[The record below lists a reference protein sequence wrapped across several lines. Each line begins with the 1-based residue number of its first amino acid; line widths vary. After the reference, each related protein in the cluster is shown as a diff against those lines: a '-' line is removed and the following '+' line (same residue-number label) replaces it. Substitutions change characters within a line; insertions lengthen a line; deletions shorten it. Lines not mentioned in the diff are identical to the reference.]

1 MINSLIFYR
10 NWFELA
16 ELQTDGELRLAF
28 YDAIFRYV
36 FDGEIPP
43 DVGRDGDKVAR
54 AARFAFLT
62 VQPIIDRATSDRA
75 NGLKGGRPPK
85 AQAETPEKTPL
96 SGKGETPEKTPFSK
110 KEKPPL
116 YKDKEKRESIKG
128 NSTTGGGGGRCKLP
142 ELRIVLGA
150 CELMAVPRDF
160 AEKLYAEII
169 EFDGEDRDGH
179 PIGSWRRYFKAA
191 WTKEQARAAAQTITS
206 PDVAPRKISED
217 DL

>member
-85 AQAETPEKTPL
+85 AQAETPEKPPFRE
-96 SGKGETPEKTPFSK
+96 KG
-110 KEKPPL
+110 KPPKKPPFPKKKNPL
-116 YKDKEKRESIKG
+116 FIKRKRKG
-128 NSTTGGGGGRCKLP
+128 
-142 ELRIVLGA
+142 
-150 CELMAVPRDF
+150 
-160 AEKLYAEII
+160 
-169 EFDGEDRDGH
+169 
-179 PIGSWRRYFKAA
+179 
-191 WTKEQARAAAQTITS
+191 
-206 PDVAPRKISED
+206 KI
-217 DL
+217 